1 MVARGRFR
9 ALDEASPQTQ
19 IALVRTPI
27 RNHRFVSADDARPV
41 VGLDAS
47 PSYEIV
53 RKLPSEALRN
63 AVVIRDWLLTEAKHL
78 RDPSAILA
86 GLCERLNN
94 AGVPVERAVSG
105 IDTLHAL
112 HEAMG
117 TFWEKDTGTTR
128 VEPYLYDNSDDEV
141 FRRSPFYVVYQTGK
155 PVDLRL
161 NETPDETFGI
171 VPDLKAQ
178 GYTHYLCYP
187 LFFANGDV
195 NVLAFSTRMPD
206 GFSELDLLQLEFALP
221 AFTAVM
227 EITSGAMVLDQILR
241 TYVGD
246 EPHREILAGS
256 VQRGQTSRI
265 RSAILFADMR
275 SYTSRSSKLEPEETV
290 ALLNTYF
297 DCLVPPIEAEGG
309 EVLKYMGDGLLAIF
323 RDRGDDMGGAARAA
337 LDAAQQAL
345 ANLDA
350 ANAAGTFAPPVA
362 MGIALHHGEAAYGN
376 VGSGIRLD
384 FTVVGR
390 DINLASRLARL
401 NRTLSERLLMSSSFA
416 DRLWGA
422 PHRLGAFALDGID
435 GEVVVYRP

>member
-1 MVARGRFR
+1 MTEPFPDPAQ
-9 ALDEASPQTQ
+9 APQASL
-19 IALVRTPI
+19 A
-27 RNHRFVSADDARPV
+27 PV
-41 VGLDAS
+41 VTGQALLLAS
-47 PSYEIV
+47 SSYEMV
-53 RKLPSEALRN
+53 RRFPTDALRD
-63 AVVIRDWLLTEAKHL
+63 AVAIRDWLLTEAKHL
-78 RDPSAILA
+78 RDPSGILA

-94 AGVPVERAVSG
+94 AGVPVDRAVSG
-105 IDTLHAL
+105 VDTLHAL
-112 HEAMG
+112 HEALG
-117 TFWEKDTGTTR
+117 TFWERDTGSTR
-128 VEPYLYDNSDDEV
+128 VEPYLYNNNDDEV
-141 FRRSPFYVVYQTGK
+141 FKRSPFYVVNLTGK
-155 PVDLRL
+155 PVELRL
-161 NETPDETFGI
+161 AETPDNAYGI
-171 VPDLKAQ
+171 VPVLKEQ
-178 GYTHYLCYP
+178 GYTHYICYP

-195 NVLAFSTRMPD
+195 NVIAFATRAPE
-206 GFSELDLLQLEFALP
+206 GFGEVQKLHLEFALP

-275 SYTSRSSKLEPEETV
+275 GYTSRSSKLAPEETV

-323 RDRGDDMGGAARAA
+323 RDRGDDMGGAARSA
-337 LDAAQQAL
+337 LDAAQLAL

-350 ANAAGTFAPPVA
+350 ANAQQAFGSPVD
-362 MGIALHHGEAAYGN
+362 MGIALHHGQAAYGN

-422 PHRLGAFALDGID
+422 PHRLGSFALDGID